1 MGSWSVRSLSIRARV
16 TLAMVG
22 AAGVASLLLS
32 AFAYVNAKQVLTD
45 AQLDKLV
52 TVREHKAA
60 QIEDYMDTVV
70 AQAEQLA
77 TSPEA
82 VTAMRGLDREWDAL
96 PVGKSAPAEAL
107 TRYYSSTVIAKL
119 PEGMA
124 REAVDYLPGTPQGQR
139 LQELYITDNPNAVG
153 SKQLMDDAG
162 DGSRYSQ
169 LHASV
174 HPFFRGYLDRFGYYD
189 AFLVELDKGEVVY
202 SVFKETDYATS
213 LMNGPHANSNLG
225 RAFRAAAALPAGASV
240 VMDFEPYEPS
250 YGAPASFVAAP
261 IFDGPDRIGV
271 LILQMPLNRIASVMT
286 NDQKWTEAGLGATGE
301 SYLIG
306 PDLKARNDTRA
317 FLEAPDDFYAA
328 LKGSPHA
335 ETLDEIKRTGT
346 VVGQLKINTEG
357 AQAALQGETG
367 VGRYLDYHGEPA
379 MGAYRPLD
387 IAGLKWAIVSEIDEE
402 EALAPVYAFRQLALA
417 GLGMVALLT
426 LGVAYFVGGALAGPI
441 VLATARIRSLASGE
455 RATSPMDAGVG
466 GELGQLAGAYND
478 LVLGMTDLADR
489 AGRVARGEA
498 AVSGG
503 DHKAPTIANTG
514 PLADAFGSMERT
526 QQRLTHQATLIAAG
540 DLRNPALDERIQG
553 ALGTAFSNMAGT
565 LRMLAQQARAIAE
578 GDLVADCLQT
588 RLDGDLGESFERMV
602 VSLRELVGEIQ
613 ANAQSL
619 NDTAAQLHEAALS
632 QQLGASEQASAVE
645 ETRRILSTLSTSA
658 KEIASA
664 TSAVYSNAEVA
675 QQTNNQTAEA
685 IRELSG
691 HTARIGEIVSFIKD
705 VANKSDL
712 LALNA
717 ALEGTKAGDAGR
729 SFSLVAT
736 QMQRL
741 AEQIMGSLK
750 DIDALTEDIRR
761 ATRSTVSAVEETSR
775 LSTQTTQSAGAI
787 AEAIQEQQVGTQQST
802 TAMDQISAV
811 AQKSVSTSSDL
822 VGASKQLQG
831 LSTTFQRVVSH
842 FHTTGIS
849 RAAPRTD
856 RRAA

>member
-1 MGSWSVRSLSIRARV
+1 
-16 TLAMVG
+16 
-22 AAGVASLLLS
+22 
-32 AFAYVNAKQVLTD
+32 
-45 AQLDKLV
+45 
-52 TVREHKAA
+52 
-60 QIEDYMDTVV
+60 
-70 AQAEQLA
+70 
-77 TSPEA
+77 
-82 VTAMRGLDREWDAL
+82 
-96 PVGKSAPAEAL
+96 
-107 TRYYSSTVIAKL
+107 
-119 PEGMA
+119 
-124 REAVDYLPGTPQGQR
+124 
-139 LQELYITDNPNAVG
+139 
-153 SKQLMDDAG
+153 
-162 DGSRYSQ
+162 
-169 LHASV
+169 
-174 HPFFRGYLDRFGYYD
+174 
-189 AFLVELDKGEVVY
+189 
-202 SVFKETDYATS
+202 
-213 LMNGPHANSNLG
+213 
-225 RAFRAAAALPAGASV
+225 
-240 VMDFEPYEPS
+240 
-250 YGAPASFVAAP
+250 
-261 IFDGPDRIGV
+261 
-271 LILQMPLNRIASVMT
+271 
-286 NDQKWTEAGLGATGE
+286 
-301 SYLIG
+301 
-306 PDLKARNDTRA
+306 
-317 FLEAPDDFYAA
+317 
-328 LKGSPHA
+328 
-335 ETLDEIKRTGT
+335 
-346 VVGQLKINTEG
+346 
-357 AQAALQGETG
+357 
-367 VGRYLDYHGEPA
+367 
-379 MGAYRPLD
+379 
-387 IAGLKWAIVSEIDEE
+387 
-402 EALAPVYAFRQLALA
+402 
-417 GLGMVALLT
+417 
-426 LGVAYFVGGALAGPI
+426 
-441 VLATARIRSLASGE
+441 
-455 RATSPMDAGVG
+455 
-466 GELGQLAGAYND
+466 
-478 LVLGMTDLADR
+478 
-489 AGRVARGEA
+489 
-498 AVSGG
+498 
-503 DHKAPTIANTG
+503 
-514 PLADAFGSMERT
+514 
-526 QQRLTHQATLIAAG
+526 
-540 DLRNPALDERIQG
+540 
-553 ALGTAFSNMAGT
+553 
-565 LRMLAQQARAIAE
+565 
-578 GDLVADCLQT
+578 VADCLQT

-842 FHTTGIS
+842 FHTTGTS

>member
-22 AAGVASLLLS
+22 AAGVASLMLS
-32 AFAYVNAKQVLTD
+32 AFAYVNAKEALTA
-45 AQLDKLV
+45 AQFEKLV

-60 QIEDYMDTVV
+60 QIEAYMDTVV
-70 AQAEQLA
+70 AQTEQLA
-77 TSPEA
+77 SSPEA
-82 VTAMRGLDREWDAL
+82 VSAMRTFDREWDAL
-96 PVGKSAPAEAL
+96 PLGKGASNTAL
-107 TRYYSSTVIAKL
+107 ERYYTGTLIAKL
-119 PEGMA
+119 PEGTA
-124 REAVDYLPGTPQGQR
+124 RPAAAYVPGSPQGQR
-139 LQELYITDNPNAVG
+139 LHELYITQNPNGLG

-162 DGSRYSQ
+162 DGSKYSAA
-169 LHASV
+169 HAAI
-174 HPFFRGYLDRFGYYD
+174 HPYFRGYLDRFGYYD
-189 AFLVELDKGEVVY
+189 AFLVELDRGEVVY
-202 SVFKETDYATS
+202 SVYKETDYATS
-213 LMNGPHANSNLG
+213 LMSGPYAQSNI
-225 RAFRAAAALPAGASV
+225 AEAYRAATALPAGESV
-240 VMDFEPYEPS
+240 VVDFSPYEPS

-261 IFDGPDRIGV
+261 IFDGDERVGV

-286 NDQKWTEAGLGATGE
+286 NDKKWEEAGLGATGE
-301 SYLIG
+301 SYLVG
-306 PDLKARNDTRA
+306 PDLTARTDTRA
-317 FLEAPDDFYAA
+317 FLEEPETFFAA
-328 LKGSPHA
+328 LKGTHHDASLGP
-335 ETLDEIKRTGT
+335 IR
-346 VVGQLKINTEG
+346 
-357 AQAALQGETG
+357 QAGTG
-367 VGRYLDYHGEPA
+367 VGRLKIDTAGAKAAVGGESGFAHYTDYHGSPA
-379 MGAYRPLD
+379 LGAYRPLN
-387 IAGLKWAIVSEIDEE
+387 IEGLKWAIMSEIDEE
-402 EALAPVYAFRQLALA
+402 EAYAPVVAFRNMAL
-417 GLGMVALLT
+417 GGFALVSLIT
-426 LGVAYFVGGALAGPI
+426 LGVASLVGSALARPI
-441 VLATARIRSLASGE
+441 VSATQRIRALASGAAARE
-455 RATSPMDAGVG
+455 PMEDQG

-498 AVSGG
+498 AMGGG
-503 DHKAPTIANTG
+503 DHQAPTIANTG

-553 ALGTAFSNMAGT
+553 ALGTAFSNMAGN

-645 ETRRILSTLSTSA
+645 ETRRILTTLSSSA

-842 FHTTGIS
+842 FHTTGVS
-849 RAAPRTD
+849 RAAPRSD